1 MTGAWRST
9 RTPTTSSSADGRTCS
24 RGDNAQATVS
34 LEKAKRREPDKASI
48 REALGVAYLRMH
60 RYQEAAAEFEHIL
73 AAAPANDYAHYC
85 LGRCLVRMGNRRDGP
100 RPLQDGAWLRPSVT
114 YYQEALASLPPER
127 LGVRPLF
134 FSGPMQFSRG

>member
-1 MTGAWRST
+1 MAEHEDTYDLFQR
-9 RTPTTSSSADGRTCS
+9 GREHMR

-60 RYQEAAAEFEHIL
+60 RYHEAAAEFEHIL

-85 LGRCLVRMGNRRDGP
+85 LGRCLDRLGDRRIALGHYKMA
-100 RPLQDGAWLRPSVT
+100 LWLRPNVA
-114 YYQEALASLPPER
+114 YYQDAVDGLAE
-127 LGVRPLF
+127 
-134 FSGPMQFSRG
+134 